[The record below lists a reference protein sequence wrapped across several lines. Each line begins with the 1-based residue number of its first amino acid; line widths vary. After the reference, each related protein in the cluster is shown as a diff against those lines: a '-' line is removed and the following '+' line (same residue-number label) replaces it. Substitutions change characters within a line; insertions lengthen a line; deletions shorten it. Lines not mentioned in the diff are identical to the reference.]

1 MNEKVIQF
9 LKKIEQD
16 EALAAKFQGVTNPD
30 EAYALAASVQD
41 GFTQEEFI
49 SAMEQINN
57 GELSKEDL
65 AALSGGVDTDSLL
78 QITTLISINSGAF
91 IAGAS
96 AI

>member
-9 LKKIEQD
+9 LKKVEQD

-41 GFTQEEFI
+41 GFTKEEFI

-57 GELSKEDL
+57 GELSQDDL
-65 AALSGGVDTDSLL
+65 AAMAGGVDETGV
-78 QITTLISINSGAF
+78 IISGASTVTGAF

>member
-1 MNEKVIQF
+1 MNEKIKLF
-9 LKKIEQD
+9 LQKVEKD

-41 GFTQEEFI
+41 GFTKEEFI
-49 SAMEQINN
+49 SAMEQINS
-57 GELSKEDL
+57 ELSQDDL
-65 AALSGGVDTDSLL
+65 AAMAGGVDETG
-78 QITTLISINSGAF
+78 LIISGASAVSGAF

>member
-1 MNEKVIQF
+1 MNEKIKLF
-9 LKKIEQD
+9 LQKVEKD
-16 EALAAKFQGVTNPD
+16 EALAAKFQGITNPD

-41 GFTQEEFI
+41 GFTKEEFI

-57 GELSKEDL
+57 GELSQDDL
-65 AALSGGVDTDSLL
+65 AAMAGGVDETG
-78 QITTLISINSGAF
+78 IIISGASTVTGAF

>member
-1 MNEKVIQF
+1 MNEKIKLF
-9 LKKIEQD
+9 LQKVEKD

-41 GFTQEEFI
+41 GFTKEEFI

-57 GELSKEDL
+57 GELSQDDL
-65 AALSGGVDTDSLL
+65 AAMAGGVNEKSV
-78 QITTLISINSGAF
+78 IISGASAVSGAF

>member
-41 GFTQEEFI
+41 GFTKEEFI

-57 GELSKEDL
+57 GELSQDDL
-65 AALSGGVDTDSLL
+65 AAMAGGVNEESL
-78 QITTLISINSGAF
+78 IISGASAVSGAF

>member
-9 LKKIEQD
+9 LKKVEQD
-16 EALAAKFQGVTNPD
+16 EALAAKFQGITNPD
-30 EAYALAASVQD
+30 DAYALAASVQD

-57 GELSKEDL
+57 GELSQDDL
-65 AALSGGVDTDSLL
+65 AAMAGGVDEKSV
-78 QITTLISINSGAF
+78 IISGASTVTGAF

>member
-41 GFTQEEFI
+41 GFTKEEFI

-57 GELSKEDL
+57 GELSQDDL
-65 AALSGGVDTDSLL
+65 AAMAGGVDETG
-78 QITTLISINSGAF
+78 IIISGASTVTGAF